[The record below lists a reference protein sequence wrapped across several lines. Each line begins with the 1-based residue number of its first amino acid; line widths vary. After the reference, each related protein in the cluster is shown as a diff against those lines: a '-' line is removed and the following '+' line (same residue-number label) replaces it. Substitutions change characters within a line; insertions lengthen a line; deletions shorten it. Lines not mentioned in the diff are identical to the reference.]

1 MITDISFYTTL
12 IADFATILC
21 AFFVYSNSLKLEK
34 NILHGSKDGKLIT
47 RLSRLF
53 QVTFYSAA
61 GLTLLSLIA
70 KILYSISLFNG
81 ISGISQIL
89 QGNLSSFVLHL
100 VSLTLSLVMIFVAW
114 FGFLYYRYKIEY
126 RHYFI
131 RRVVLLLS
139 LIVLVDIALMI
150 PDYYSKLSLF
160 VIPQIGQVIPQAFG
174 ENVTLMPG
182 GVTIAYIL
190 FTIVFIVV
198 HMFVLKKSA
207 TGFLNIYVLIAIAYF
222 VLSQLFIVHG
232 MANYY
237 ASLTSTDALL
247 LFNKRYW
254 FVGYLWIYLSAIFI
268 MSLICS
274 QIISRT
280 SIHFIGKQFSIS
292 YAMILMRFNFS
303 SGVILWLLA
312 ISPILLKYYF
322 SIAATL

>member
-12 IADFATILC
+12 IADFATILF

-34 NILHGSKDGKLIT
+34 NILHGSRDGKLIT

-53 QVTFYSAA
+53 QITLYSAA

-89 QGNLSSFVLHL
+89 QGSLSSFVLHL
-100 VSLTLSLVMIFVAW
+100 ISLTLSLVMIFVAW

-131 RRVVLLLS
+131 RRVVILLS
-139 LIVLVDIALMI
+139 LIVLVDIALLI
-150 PDYYSKLSLF
+150 PDYYSKIYLF
-160 VIPQIGQVIPQAFG
+160 VIPKIGQVIPQTMGDNIA
-174 ENVTLMPG
+174 LMPG
-182 GVTIAYIL
+182 GVTVAYIL
-190 FTIVFIVV
+190 FTIVFIII
-198 HMFVLKKSA
+198 HLFVLKKSA
-207 TGFLNIYVLIAIAYF
+207 AGFLNIYVLTAIVYF
-222 VLSQLFIVHG
+222 VLTQLFIVHG

-237 ASLTSTDALL
+237 APLSSTDALF
-247 LFNKRYW
+247 LFNERYW

-268 MSLICS
+268 MSLVCS

-280 SIHFIGKQFSIS
+280 STHFIGKQFSIS

-312 ISPILLKYYF
+312 ICPILLKYYF
-322 SIAATL
+322 SITATL